1 MEHESLREK
10 IAKLLRLSESPNE
23 HEAQLAL
30 LYAQRLMAEHKLSMR
45 DFTSKKVQV
54 TQKYTGISFS
64 KRGNIWI
71 FSLSGVLAKNYCC
84 KLLLAHISHKQLRE
98 VTFVGTKEDVEI
110 CNYLLQFAVKFI
122 LDHRTQLKKRGL
134 KGERLKI
141 KVNGFGCGFAKGLE
155 NALKEQRCKNDEWGL
170 VMAAPKEAME
180 LVNNLANRTINISPI
195 EISQSDYD
203 HGYREGI
210 AFGQRKRIDKS

>member
-1 MEHESLREK
+1 MNGLEIRMEHESLREK

-84 KLLLAHISHKQLRE
+84 KLLLAHISHKQLIYSGRE
-98 VTFVGTKEDVEI
+98 YTGCQNWPCLQLLPDRIIAEI
-110 CNYLLQFAVKFI
+110 QYSSEWDLQ
-122 LDHRTQLKKRGL
+122 
-134 KGERLKI
+134 
-141 KVNGFGCGFAKGLE
+141 C
-155 NALKEQRCKNDEWGL
+155 W
-170 VMAAPKEAME
+170 
-180 LVNNLANRTINISPI
+180 
-195 EISQSDYD
+195 
-203 HGYREGI
+203 
-210 AFGQRKRIDKS
+210 